1 MTGKGRAGGRRLM
14 TSRDDSSITRDMRS
28 LPSSW
33 RSPPLPGASPVQKC
47 HPKGHF
53 VISSLLS
60 HICSSPQEEQS
71 PDALVTPNGSHCY
84 QLSQEGSACHRAAGE
99 GCSGTQPRLGLDR
112 AAREVW
118 EMKISALGQQLVFL
132 PIPYGNAGCDCALV
146 HSPPPRDIGTSWP
159 PPTPNRAVP
168 AELRRTRRVFR
179 QEKLCSSIV
188 PPHEGRGRSLP
199 TTTASDIR
207 ESTPKHQGAAPA
219 PQILLLGKRPD
230 KPSPIPGEE
239 DVSPCLPAPKP
250 RPRSHREVASQG
262 WKIPGSGTAGSKPC
276 NSPGPPFPDPPALGH
291 SFSSLL
297 RSRCPVA
304 ALWLLVEPTCASS
317 PATGILRGCR
327 ALSTPWSPFCQHEVS
342 WMPG

>member
-1 MTGKGRAGGRRLM
+1 MAVT
-14 TSRDDSSITRDMRS
+14 
-28 LPSSW
+28 
-33 RSPPLPGASPVQKC
+33 
-47 HPKGHF
+47 
-53 VISSLLS
+53 VISSPRKALLAT
-60 HICSSPQEEQS
+60 EQQVR
-71 PDALVTPNGSHCY
+71 DALVPSPGWDWTGLPEGFGRWRY
-84 QLSQEGSACHRAAGE
+84 QPWVSSWFFSPFLMETQAVTVLLSTRLLP
-99 GCSGTQPRLGLDR
+99 GTLERPGLLQPQTER
-112 AAREVW
+112 
-118 EMKISALGQQLVFL
+118 FL
-132 PIPYGNAGCDCALV
+132 P
-146 HSPPPRDIGTSWP
+146 
-159 PPTPNRAVP
+159 
-168 AELRRTRRVFR
+168 RRTRRVFR

-239 DVSPCLPAPKP
+239 DVSPRLPAPKP

-262 WKIPGSGTAGSKPC
+262 WKTPGSGTAGSKPC

-317 PATGILRGCR
+317 PATGILRGCG
-327 ALSTPWSPFCQHEVS
+327 ALSTPRSPFCQHEVS
-342 WMPG
+342 WVPG